1 MGVAGHDD
9 MHSIMERCDGEF
21 VGRVQAGLRGDERP
35 GPNTGVL
42 GSSLKGGKEC
52 EQREFKN

>member
-1 MGVAGHDD
+1 

-21 VGRVQAGLRGDERP
+21 VGRVQARLRKDERP
-35 GPNTGVL
+35 GANAGVL
-42 GSSLKGGKEC
+42 GAEIRGSKLNGGNYC